1 MYGYGNM
8 NRHVQS
14 VSLFRNC
21 PYVLSVGQAIG
32 LLIFLRVG
40 LSLLTGS
47 VLFMAGMLVK
57 SETGAFIVMML
68 PMICEYAAY
77 HFIAVTGTLR
87 VCKIINPF
95 FYWDMRQA
103 LGSYVNFNFGGH
115 AIGKNEVAVS
125 VFLIIYVVCCA
136 SGINLFH
143 RTCQISDSDRLETLI
158 IRLRKKWSV
167 LGLSLIHI

>member
-1 MYGYGNM
+1 MDVWIWQYEQT
-8 NRHVQS
+8 RT
-14 VSLFRNC
+14 
-21 PYVLSVGQAIG
+21 VGFSFPQLPVCIKRRAG
-32 LLIFLRVG
+32 HRTAYFLRVG

-115 AIGKNEVAVS
+115 AIGKMKLRSVS
-125 VFLIIYVVCCA
+125 
-136 SGINLFH
+136 S
-143 RTCQISDSDRLETLI
+143 
-158 IRLRKKWSV
+158 
-167 LGLSLIHI
+167 